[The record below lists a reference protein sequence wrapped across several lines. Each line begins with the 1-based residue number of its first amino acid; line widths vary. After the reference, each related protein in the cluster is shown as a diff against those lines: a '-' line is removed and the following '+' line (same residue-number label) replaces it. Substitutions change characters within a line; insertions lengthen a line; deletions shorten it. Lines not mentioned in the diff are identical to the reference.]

1 MSERKIVLQEVID
14 ELINAEKSLIGPLM
28 KLNYFGRLIK
38 NDDLTNYTN
47 SEIKGYNPNDE
58 VPEYRKTLGKLV
70 VDASSY
76 YIETRTLELPMS
88 VVPQE
93 FRDHFQ
99 YLQIR
104 EGISTIEKMA
114 KDMMEDGKQE
124 FYKPLPLE
132 LLREIQPILTRL
144 YKSNPPLVASAMRVI
159 GNGNVILDI
168 SGAVRTKLL
177 EFVMSIADELG
188 FDIEITE
195 TNKKQINQTINYY
208 MKTIITTSGDGN
220 VINTGDNNTISNNNK
235 IEKGNI
241 EHLKDELRKQ
251 GIAEEDI
258 AELSTIIQ
266 EEVPESQTNVL
277 SEKETNWILG
287 ITKKALNGVGRI
299 ATSVTANLLAS
310 MIKGYHGIDF

>member
-1 MSERKIVLQEVID
+1 
-14 ELINAEKSLIGPLM
+14 
-28 KLNYFGRLIK
+28 
-38 NDDLTNYTN
+38 
-47 SEIKGYNPNDE
+47 
-58 VPEYRKTLGKLV
+58 
-70 VDASSY
+70 
-76 YIETRTLELPMS
+76 
-88 VVPQE
+88 
-93 FRDHFQ
+93 
-99 YLQIR
+99 
-104 EGISTIEKMA
+104 
-114 KDMMEDGKQE
+114 MMEDGKQE

>member
-38 NDDLTNYTN
+38 NNELTNYTN
-47 SEIKGYNPNDE
+47 SEIKGYDPNDE
-58 VPEYRKTLGKLV
+58 VPEYRKTPGKLV

-76 YIETRTLELPMS
+76 YIETQTLELPMS

-99 YLQIR
+99 YLKIR

-114 KDMMEDGKQE
+114 NDMLEDGRQE

-132 LLREIQPILTRL
+132 LLREIQPILTKL
-144 YKSNPPLVASAMRVI
+144 YRSNPPLVASAMRVI

-168 SGAVRTKLL
+168 SGSVRTKLL

-195 TNKKQINQTINYY
+195 TNRKQINQTINYH

-220 VINTGDNNTISNNNK
+220 VINTGDNNTISNNTK

-241 EHLKDELRKQ
+241 EHLKGELRKQ
-251 GIAEEDI
+251 GIDEQDI
-258 AELSTIIQ
+258 AELATIIQ
-266 EEVPESQTNVL
+266 EEVPEPQTNVL
-277 SEKETNWILG
+277 GEKSTNWILG
-287 ITKKALNGVGRI
+287 ITKKALNGVGKI
-299 ATSVTANLLAS
+299 ATSVTANLLAT